1 MTSLSKV
8 SDVSE
13 LLASHGPA
21 LTSDIAARLRENG
34 KSPEAARQS
43 VSRLPPGVRVL
54 HGIPFPKRARFIYLE
69 QQFGT
74 DQYWAALIKAIDTSS
89 PAYAAALSALKTRGA
104 LVLLRHF
111 DIVSGAPVRQK
122 GQISSDTI
130 LARLTSAKLVST
142 IEIDG
147 IGQCVTLADEE
158 SSAGFALPGMRARM
172 LTEGVLLDAIRQW
185 AGRMNMASPKATKIR
200 DEVPS
205 PQFGTFRFDLCG
217 PSYLRPLARTRES
230 KTDPG
235 FLVADVLLNN
245 ETLDEAAVAPFLR
258 KCATLSHLHKIRPFL
273 PMLIA
278 DSFTPEALRACR
290 SRGII
295 ATRPETLFGRDVAEA
310 LADLFK
316 TLSNAAAMAAA
327 NPDRVENLFKR
338 LSAIEG
344 SAGNLRG
351 ALFELLVGHV
361 VRSVEGGSIDIGV
374 LVTDPRTGQKAEI
387 DVRLVKER
395 TVIVYECKGYQPS
408 STIRKDEIEEWLSKR
423 IAIINATQRYE
434 QRFDGCE
441 FRFEYWTCG
450 TFDEEA
456 VAQLEAAS
464 IRTRKYAIGWKDGA
478 AVREYAKAIKAPGI
492 RKILN
497 EHYFEHALAGLDDMS
512 QMPTESSPQRRAQ
525 AVAIEAAAEDE

>member
-1 MTSLSKV
+1 MGRPH
-8 SDVSE
+8 E
-13 LLASHGPA
+13 YG
-21 LTSDIAARLRENG
+21 E
-34 KSPEAARQS
+34 
-43 VSRLPPGVRVL
+43 
-54 HGIPFPKRARFIYLE
+54 PK
-69 QQFGT
+69 GH
-74 DQYWAALIKAIDTSS
+74 KDTR
-89 PAYAAALSALKTRGA
+89 RGA
-104 LVLLRHF
+104 F
-111 DIVSGAPVRQK
+111 S
-122 GQISSDTI
+122 
-130 LARLTSAKLVST
+130 
-142 IEIDG
+142 
-147 IGQCVTLADEE
+147 
-158 SSAGFALPGMRARM
+158 
-172 LTEGVLLDAIRQW
+172 
-185 AGRMNMASPKATKIR
+185 
-200 DEVPS
+200 
-205 PQFGTFRFDLCG
+205 QFGTFRFDLCG
-217 PSYLRPLARTRES
+217 PCYLRPLARTRKS

-258 KCATLSHLHKIRPFL
+258 KCATLSHLRKIRPFL

-278 DSFTPEALRACR
+278 DGFTPEALRACR

-327 NPDRVENLFKR
+327 NPDRVENLFTR

-374 LVTDPRTGQKAEI
+374 LVTNPRTGQKAEI

-423 IAIINATQRYE
+423 IGIINATQRYE

-450 TFDEEA
+450 SFDEEA
-456 VAQLEAAS
+456 IAQLEAAS

-478 AVREYAKAIKAPGI
+478 AVREYAKAIKAPEI
-492 RKILN
+492 RK
-497 EHYFEHALAGLDDMS
+497 F
-512 QMPTESSPQRRAQ
+512 
-525 AVAIEAAAEDE
+525 